1 MALCIN
7 CKISGS
13 HASGENTKHTLINI
27 DEAYDIGVQEAKVN
41 DEKLEKHKAV
51 IRRKLQLLDEK
62 IAEINNNA
70 RAVENDLYEVLERA
84 LESLQS
90 QTQNK
95 LNVLLADQ
103 MELRRQYEEIQWAE
117 SFLKYQ
123 IEVLNPHHYLV
134 SWARHLE
141 RKNDLVGNRDFEMGD
156 VVSDLRLIGSITV
169 TTDAALKKAEGIK
182 KEDVKDIDDL
192 MTKTMM
198 NQFAK
203 RNNGNY
209 LTPAK
214 MEDPQNSIYQNIK
227 KKDEVNAKIMGLG
240 EGPASSMKKW
250 EAMLKTTNQGK
261 DQFRGAGESNLNI
274 DVTGSFASESH
285 ERYDRLK
292 QKYDESYLAQ
302 YTSKLFKNSEI
313 LSDQQHE
320 GKLLYYSIPLLDQQL
335 YELKLRKN
343 YKEASVKAA
352 EIIKL
357 FNEDPYPSLFLFQV
371 EVEKDI
377 IKKFGGFA
385 SEPWSAKSG
394 SFGNDNC
401 FLFSL
406 TEKVKLRPNKNPPD
420 DKFTILWHDQMSLS
434 FGYTDLVLE
443 EDGTWTSDIEF
454 NYVSGMDLS
463 PEERKVFLAGKERF
477 IPDILEIW
485 TLKPI
490 KTNLRR

>member
-1 MALCIN
+1 M
-7 CKISGS
+7 
-13 HASGENTKHTLINI
+13 
-27 DEAYDIGVQEAKVN
+27 GVQEAKVN
-41 DEKLEKHKAV
+41 DEKLEKHKAL

-70 RAVENDLYEVLERA
+70 RAVENDLYDVLERA

-90 QTQNK
+90 QTQKK
-95 LNVLLADQ
+95 LNILLADQ

-141 RKNDLVGNRDFEMGD
+141 RKNELVVNREFELGE
-156 VVSDLRLIGSITV
+156 VSADLRLIGSITV
-169 TTDAALKKAEGIK
+169 TTDAALKRTEGIK
-182 KEDVKDIDDL
+182 KDGPKDVDDL
-192 MTKTMM
+192 ITKTMM
-198 NQFAK
+198 NQFSQ
-203 RNNGNY
+203 RNNGNF

-214 MEDPQNSIYQNIK
+214 MGDMDTSIYNPIRK
-227 KKDEVNAKIMGLG
+227 KEEVNAKIMGLG
-240 EGPASSMKKW
+240 EGPASSMMKW
-250 EAMLKTTNQGK
+250 EAMLKNTDIGK
-261 DQFRGAGESNLNI
+261 DAVIRGDSNLNI
-274 DVTGSFASESH
+274 DVSGSFASESH

-302 YTSKLFKNSEI
+302 YTGKLFKNSEI

-335 YELKLRKN
+335 YELKLRKSF
-343 YKEASVKAA
+343 KETAIKAS
-352 EIIKL
+352 EIVKL
-357 FNEDPYPSLFLFQV
+357 FAEDPYPSLFLFQV
-371 EVEKDI
+371 EIDKNI
-377 IKKFGGFA
+377 TKKFGGFA
-385 SEPWSAKSG
+385 SEPWSARSG
-394 SFGNDNC
+394 PFGNDNC

-434 FGYTDLVLE
+434 FGYKDLVLE
-443 EDGTWTSDIEF
+443 EDGSWTSDIEF
-454 NYVSGMDLS
+454 NFVSGLDLS

-477 IPDILEIW
+477 IPDVLEIW

-490 KTNLRR
+490 KSNLRR